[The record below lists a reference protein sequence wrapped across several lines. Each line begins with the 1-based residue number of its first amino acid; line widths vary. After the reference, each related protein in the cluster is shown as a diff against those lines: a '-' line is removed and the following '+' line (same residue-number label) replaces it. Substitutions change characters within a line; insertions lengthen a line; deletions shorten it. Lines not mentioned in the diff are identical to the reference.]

1 MRSKLAPV
9 SVGLGVFL
17 IVAAALVRFYAY
29 PVLANVPPD
38 YKGTTKL
45 EAKGA
50 QIFNS
55 DPEVLKTETSDLDI
69 TSFTIADS
77 GVKASGDTVV
87 WVNSTTVKRVGGANF
102 QQSQERTPFDG
113 KTGAAVDC
121 AKCGSWEEVAL
132 ASDFQKTER
141 VDVTREGLVYKF
153 PFATEKKDYP
163 VWDDT
168 LGKAVPATFEG
179 EEKIDGL
186 KVYKFVQ
193 TIPDTM
199 VETRD
204 VPASVFAPAATGNVT
219 AEMWY
224 QMTRT
229 FYVEP
234 TTGSPVNRVEDRV
247 QELRYDGTA
256 VPAFT
261 GTVQYTQDQVDKL
274 VSDAKGNATMLGGMK
289 LLFPLLLLVLGLAL
303 TAGGV
308 LLGRSGKG
316 GDNGAAHRDR
326 AMAGV

>member
-1 MRSKLAPV
+1 MRSKLAAV

-38 YKGTTKL
+38 YEGTTKL

-50 QIFNS
+50 EIFNS
-55 DPEVLKTETSDLDI
+55 DPEVLAPETSDLDI

-77 GVKASGDTVV
+77 GVRAPGDTVV
-87 WVNSTTVKRVGGANF
+87 WVNSTTVKRVGGEDF
-102 QQSQERTPFDG
+102 QQTRERAPFDG

-121 AKCGSWEEVAL
+121 AKCGSWEEVAS
-132 ASDFQKTER
+132 ADDFTKVDR
-141 VDVTREGLVYKF
+141 VDVTRKGLVFKF

-163 VWDDT
+163 LWDGT
-168 LGKAVPATFEG
+168 LGKAVDAKFEG
-179 EEKIDGL
+179 EETVDGL

-199 VETRD
+199 VETRS
-204 VPASVFAPAATGNVT
+204 VPAKVFGSADTGNVE

-229 FYVEP
+229 FWVEP
-234 TTGSPVNRVEDRV
+234 TTGSPVNRVENRV
-247 QELRYDGTA
+247 QELRYDGTS

-261 GTVQYTQDQVDKL
+261 GTVQYTQAQVDDL
-274 VSDAKGNATMLGGMK
+274 VSDAKGNARMLGGMK
-289 LLFPLLLLVLGLAL
+289 LVFPGILLLLGAGLLAAGLVLGKSARQQRAARRDDKAL
-303 TAGGV
+303 VDA
-308 LLGRSGKG
+308 
-316 GDNGAAHRDR
+316 
-326 AMAGV
+326 